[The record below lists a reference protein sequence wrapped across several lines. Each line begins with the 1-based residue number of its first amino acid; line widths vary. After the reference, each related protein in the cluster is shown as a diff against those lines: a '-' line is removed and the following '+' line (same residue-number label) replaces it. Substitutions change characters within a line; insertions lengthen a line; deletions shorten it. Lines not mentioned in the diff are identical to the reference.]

1 MDAAK
6 KKPMLP
12 PWAGKALI
20 WCGPTLFFL
29 LTELFLY
36 GLVPEP
42 ISFFS
47 FCPIPL
53 FGLIITRLIF
63 LHRSRCSL
71 GAKAAL
77 TLLWALV
84 LLFLFGVRA
93 VLPRAEHRQSRIKAQ
108 ERFEEQCAHLFFEHD
123 VLPLEL
129 GSPKSLVCHSYTTFV
144 IIYESQ
150 SSTLLCRYAAEDYEA
165 AKAALET
172 RYRFRTQP
180 LNTRWPYG
188 DKQVEQIEPYTRIG
202 DDFFRVLLPEDGN
215 TDSSS
220 AFYKKCLLVVT
231 NDVRHEIGYIVF
243 EDFDLDVAGDLAEFL
258 NDYCGWKHIRR

>member
-6 KKPMLP
+6 KKALLP
-12 PWAGKALI
+12 SWAVKTLI
-20 WCGPTLFFL
+20 WCSPTLFFL

-36 GLVPEP
+36 GLAPEP

-108 ERFEEQCAHLFFEHD
+108 ERFEEQCSHLFFEHD

-215 TDSSS
+215 TDPSS

-243 EDFDLDVAGDLAEFL
+243 EDFDLDMAEDLAEFL